1 MQSFMFYSP
10 TEIVFGKGAE
20 DKSGELAKKHGA
32 KKVFVVYGGASAQKS
47 GLLKKITDSL
57 AAQGLD
63 CALFGGARPNPT
75 LSHARQGVKEALAF
89 GADFVLA
96 VGGGSAIDT
105 AKAIAHGAK
114 NPETDIWKFWK
125 REAEVTASLPVGVV
139 LTISAAGSETSN
151 SAVLTNDETGEKR
164 GLGIDLNRPRFAI
177 MNPEL
182 TYSVPKFQAACGIA
196 DIMMHT
202 IDRYFAPP
210 VGENEFTDA
219 VAAALMKNV
228 IKNGPIALADPSDYD
243 AASEIMWCGSVSHN
257 GMTGLGRPVDFAV
270 HQLGHELSAKF
281 NVPHGASLTA
291 VWGDWAAY
299 VCKTD
304 TARFEKYAKEV
315 WDEQTAEA
323 GIEKTVEFFA
333 SLGAPTCFTELG
345 VGIQDDVVIDEMA
358 ERCVF
363 YGKRLIGT
371 FKPLDRG
378 DVANIYKAAN
388 R

>member
-219 VAAALMKNV
+219 V
-228 IKNGPIALADPSDYD
+228 
-243 AASEIMWCGSVSHN
+243 
-257 GMTGLGRPVDFAV
+257 
-270 HQLGHELSAKF
+270 
-281 NVPHGASLTA
+281 
-291 VWGDWAAY
+291 
-299 VCKTD
+299 
-304 TARFEKYAKEV
+304 
-315 WDEQTAEA
+315 
-323 GIEKTVEFFA
+323 
-333 SLGAPTCFTELG
+333 
-345 VGIQDDVVIDEMA
+345 
-358 ERCVF
+358 
-363 YGKRLIGT
+363 
-371 FKPLDRG
+371 
-378 DVANIYKAAN
+378 
-388 R
+388 